1 MKRYLSI
8 IFMLFLLVGCS
19 NNEVKEINTKNKI
32 ISPKIE
38 DENEIICALYKSE
51 GEKRVLAKEI
61 NEEWIVNKDIT
72 VLTMI
77 PTIEEILPKENI
89 KEEFYKYFN
98 SYKNS
103 SNYKIGYQISFEIDN
118 ERNFSQT
125 ILKPE
130 DTASFYDYVQ
140 VYLYDDINNAG
151 KSFYSHVEKMED
163 NTLLTSIKLT
173 GSTYINNITSPIELT
188 SFTYKDEKDFNK
200 NNKYIG
206 KSMYK
211 VIINNR

>member
-1 MKRYLSI
+1 MKRVLVFLISV
-8 IFMLFLLVGCS
+8 FLLVGCA
-19 NNEVKEINTKNKI
+19 NTEVKEIKTKNKI
-32 ISPKIE
+32 ITPKVE
-38 DENEIICALYKSE
+38 DENEIVCALYKSE
-51 GEKRVLAKEI
+51 GNNRVLAKEI
-61 NEEWIVNKDIT
+61 NEKWVVNKDIT

-77 PTIEEILPKENI
+77 PVLEESLPKENI
-89 KEEFYKYFN
+89 KDEFYKYFN

-130 DTASFYDYVQ
+130 DTYSFYDYVQ

-163 NTLLTSIKLT
+163 NTILTSIKLT

-188 SFTYKDEKDFNK
+188 VFTYKDESDFNK
-200 NNKYIG
+200 DNKYIG
-206 KSMYK
+206 KSLYK
-211 VIINNR
+211 VIINNK

>member
-89 KEEFYKYFN
+89 KEEFYKYYN

-151 KSFYSHVEKMED
+151 KSFYSHVETMED

-173 GSTYINNITSPIELT
+173 GSTYINNITSPIELIV
-188 SFTYKDEKDFNK
+188 FTYKDEKDFNK

>member
-1 MKRYLSI
+1 MKRYLFI
-8 IFMLFLLVGCS
+8 TVMLFLLVGCT
-19 NNEVKEINTKNKI
+19 NPEIKKIEIKNKI
-32 ISPKIE
+32 ITPKIE
-38 DENEIICALYKSE
+38 DENEIVCALYKSE

-61 NEEWIVNKDIT
+61 NEKWVVNKDIN

-77 PTIEEILPKENI
+77 PTIEETLPKENI
-89 KEEFYKYFN
+89 KDQFYKYFN
-98 SYKNS
+98 NYKNS

-118 ERNFSQT
+118 ERDFSQT

-140 VYLYDDINNAG
+140 VYLYDDISNAG

-188 SFTYKDEKDFNK
+188 VFTYKDEKDFNK
-200 NNKYIG
+200 ENKYIG

-211 VIINNR
+211 VIINNK